1 MEYYSAIEKN
11 EIMPLAETRMHL
23 EIITL
28 SGVSHRERQIPY
40 DITYMWNLKY
50 DTNELIC
57 ETDSQRTDLWLSRR
71 RRTGRGKNWESG
83 IHSGKLLNTDQINN
97 KGLLYGTGNNIQYP
111 VINHN
116 GKGKQTGT
124 KTKRYSFHR

>member
-57 ETDSQRTDLWLSRR
+57 ETDSQTWRTDLRMPR
-71 RRTGRGKNWESG
+71 GRELREFRLKVQ
-83 IHSGKLLNTDQINN
+83 D
-97 KGLLYGTGNNIQYP
+97 
-111 VINHN
+111 
-116 GKGKQTGT
+116 
-124 KTKRYSFHR
+124 